1 MRIIVI
7 VIVVVMPVVV
17 LNMIPLAVREYMM
30 SVSPFAHSVKD
41 KMQRTPFRAETSSL
55 IRAEPLCYNRAF
67 ISSRRIYKVATAAI
81 ASGTSQGASI
91 GRRLSLV
98 CFILLIALVG
108 TNLLHTWLARQEK
121 LLISAPGD
129 LLFAAA
135 FDGFLDDWTL
145 YDGRQRAAIVD
156 GELELAVAVAQTAA
170 WSTAQHNFSDFDMQA
185 TARAVAGPV
194 DNAFGIVFRLND
206 ARADGCDLPA
216 IVLCGLEALLPLA
229 GAAMRQTLGDARPDR
244 YYAFLI
250 SSDGFYSLWQAEAGS
265 TRLRSAWIA
274 SPHIRQGL
282 DVENVIRVIGAGSA
296 FRFSINGA
304 PALLCLPEDADG
316 VSTYYAGDCVDGT
329 MSDAFV
335 DDSLLSGAL
344 GLIAQSTASGGGGVV
359 ARFDNVLVYA
369 PGERSED
376 ARL

>member
-1 MRIIVI
+1 
-7 VIVVVMPVVV
+7 MPVVV

-30 SVSPFAHSVKD
+30 SLSPFARLVKD
-41 KMQRTPFRAETSSL
+41 EMRGASYRAETSNL
-55 IRAEPLCYNRAF
+55 IRAAQLCYNRAF
-67 ISSRRIYKVATAAI
+67 ISSRRIYKVATVAI
-81 ASGTSQGASI
+81 ASGTSKGASI

-108 TNLLHTWLARQEK
+108 ANLLYARLARQEK
-121 LLISAPGD
+121 LLTSAPGD

-156 GELELAVAVAQTAA
+156 GELELAVAAAQKAA

-185 TARAVAGPV
+185 TARAVAGPI

-206 ARADGCDLPA
+206 AQSDACDLPA
-216 IVLCGLEALLPLA
+216 IVLCGMEELLPLA
-229 GAAMRQTLGDARPDR
+229 GAAMRQTLGDARADR

-274 SPHIRQGL
+274 SPHIRKGL

-304 PALLCLPEDADG
+304 PALLCLPDAADG
-316 VSTYYAGDCVDGT
+316 VSTYYAGDCVDGA
-329 MSDAFV
+329 MSEVFV

>member
-7 VIVVVMPVVV
+7 VIVLVMPVVV
-17 LNMIPLAVREYMM
+17 LTMIPLAFREYT
-30 SVSPFAHSVKD
+30 VRLSPFAHSVKD
-41 KMQRTPFRAETSSL
+41 KMQCTPYRAETSSP

-67 ISSRRIYKVATAAI
+67 ISSRRNFKVATATI
-81 ASGTSQGASI
+81 TSGTSEGASI
-91 GRRLSLV
+91 GRRLPLV
-98 CFILLIALVG
+98 CFILLMALVG
-108 TNLLHTWLARQEK
+108 ANLLHAWLARQEK
-121 LLISAPGD
+121 LLTGTPGD

-145 YDGRQRAAIVD
+145 YEGRQRAAIVD
-156 GELELAVAVAQTAA
+156 GELELAVAAAQTAA

-185 TARAVAGPV
+185 TARAIAGPI
-194 DNAFGIVFRLND
+194 DNAFGILFRLND
-206 ARADGCDLPA
+206 ARADTCDLPA
-216 IVLCGLEALLPLA
+216 IVLCGLEALVPLA
-229 GAAMRQTLGDARPDR
+229 GAALRQTLGEPPADR
-244 YYAFLI
+244 YFAFLI
-250 SSDGFYSLWQAEAGS
+250 SSDGYYSLWQVEAGS
-265 TRLRSAWIA
+265 AHLRSAWIA

-282 DVENVIRVIGAGSA
+282 EAENVIRVIGAGSA

-304 PALLCLPEDADG
+304 PALLCLPDAADG

-335 DDSLLSGAL
+335 DDSLASGAL

-369 PGERSED
+369 PGERSGD